1 MGIHTE
7 GAYQA
12 IYVDTPGLHMEEKR
26 AINRLMNKAAS
37 SSIGDV
43 ELVIFVVEAPA
54 GRRTTKMVLN
64 KLRDGKAPVIL
75 AVNKVDNVQEKA
87 DLLPHL
93 QFLASQ
99 MNFLDI
105 VPILC

>member
-1 MGIHTE
+1 
-7 GAYQA
+7 
-12 IYVDTPGLHMEEKR
+12 MEEKR

-43 ELVIFVVEAPA
+43 ELVIFVVE
-54 GRRTTKMVLN
+54 GTRWTQDDEMVLN
-64 KLRDGKAPVIL
+64 KLRDAKAPVIL

-99 MNFLDI
+99 MNFLD
-105 VPILC
+105 LTDLSGNRHQR